1 MLRSRMLRPFRDGR
15 VLFAVPPYANA
26 GAPDGPRFPKGPRA
40 EDGVGRRADIEES
53 QQRVSAVAIPEYR

>member
-26 GAPDGPRFPKGPRA
+26 GAPDGPRFPKGLSLDWATAWRDP
-40 EDGVGRRADIEES
+40 S
-53 QQRVSAVAIPEYR
+53 IPEFLLTA